1 MSGATIS
8 VNAKTA
14 GGTLVSVGG
23 VGYDDFHANLLG
35 LYEGDA
41 VAVGEVLAAMRST
54 VTPLSG
60 GGSAPAVP
68 AAVAAA
74 FPQAAPVQPAAPAQQ
89 APSCHHG
96 VKQFRSGEKNGRQ
109 WKAYFCPS
117 PKGTPDQCPAEFV
130 R

>member
-23 VGYDDFHANLLG
+23 VGYDDFYSNL
-35 LYEGDA
+35 
-41 VAVGEVLAAMRST
+41 VALVGEADAADVVAAMAAT
-54 VTPLSG
+54 VTPPSAN
-60 GGSAPAVP
+60 GSAPAGP

-74 FPQAAPVQPAAPAQQ
+74 FPQAAPVQPAAPAAA

-96 VKQFRSGEKNGRQ
+96 VKVFRTGTGKNNKP
-109 WKAYFCPS
+109 WSAYFCPS